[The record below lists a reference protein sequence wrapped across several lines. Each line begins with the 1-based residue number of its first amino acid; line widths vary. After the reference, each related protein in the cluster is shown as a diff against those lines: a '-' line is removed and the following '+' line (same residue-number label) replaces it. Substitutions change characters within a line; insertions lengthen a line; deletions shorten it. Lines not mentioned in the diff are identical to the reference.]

1 MARQTKDA
9 QQVDEVLRYCWGHT
23 DNKQEEETLLWI
35 AEHLAT
41 ALKARYV
48 FPDGKRQWTIDGT
61 GKALI
66 TSAEPRRT

>member
-41 ALKARYV
+41 ALNARYV
-48 FPDGKRQWTIDGT
+48 FPNGKRQWTIDGT
-61 GKALI
+61 GKAMI
-66 TSAEPRRT
+66 VSAEPRQA